1 MRGSNGRL
9 RMGIAGIGVAAVLLA
24 GCAKSSTGASSGGS
38 SPSTSGGASIQTES
52 VSGIGTVLA
61 NAAGLTL
68 YHNTKEKNGVIAC
81 TGSCT
86 SVWPPVA
93 ATGSLPKA
101 TGTMNGTFGTIK
113 RPDGTTQLTYAG
125 MPLYTFSGDT
135 AAGQAHGQGIEG
147 IWFAMNA
154 SGTTSSPSSSGGGRY
169 GSGSGGSGSGG
180 YGGYGS

>member
-1 MRGSNGRL
+1 MRGSNGRF
-9 RMGIAGIGVAAVLLA
+9 RKGIAGIGMAAVLLA
-24 GCAKSSTGASSGGS
+24 ACAKSNTGTSSGGS
-38 SPSTSGGASIQTES
+38 SPSTSGGASIETES

-61 NAAGLTL
+61 NGAGFTL
-68 YHNTKEKNGVIAC
+68 YYNTKEKNGVIAC
-81 TGSCT
+81 TSSCT

-93 ATGSLPKA
+93 ATGTLPQA
-101 TGTMNGTFGTIK
+101 TATMSGTFGTIK

-125 MPLYTFSGDT
+125 MPLYSFSGDT
-135 AAGQAHGQGIEG
+135 ASGQAHGQGIQG

-154 SGTTSSPSSSGGGRY
+154 SGTTSSPSSSGSGRY